1 MMRTFI
7 FILIIG
13 LFFSCAQDN
22 EQSIVTTTVSDSDE
36 VKVTEKVE
44 IDPDIENNKIS
55 LLNQSLV
62 TAVNSRDRN
71 PVEVTAHWIG
81 TGTVLMA
88 HNFFGEL
95 STSSTRQK
103 IRGSWRSIFGNRDQW
118 PMVSKI
124 EEIWIEK
131 KRGQLARAVGTFQFQ
146 ANVTRP
152 FKALFQK
159 NKKGDWK
166 IKAMD
171 YGNSGYIKGYKIV
184 L

>member
-1 MMRTFI
+1 MRMIIFI
-7 FILIIG
+7 FIIG
-13 LFFSCAQDN
+13 LFVSCGEDN
-22 EQSIVTTTVSDSDE
+22 KQSIVTTTVLDSGPI
-36 VKVTEKVE
+36 KVTEKLE
-44 IDPDIENNKIS
+44 IDFNIENDKIS
-55 LLNQSLV
+55 VLNQSLV

-71 PVEVTAHWIG
+71 PVEVTSYWIG
-81 TGTVLMA
+81 TGTVLMV

-95 STSSTRQK
+95 STSNTRQK

-118 PMVSKI
+118 PMISKI
-124 EEIWIEK
+124 EELWIEK
-131 KRGQLARAVGTFQFQ
+131 KRGQLAKAVGTFQFQ
-146 ANVTRP
+146 ANRTRP

-171 YGNSGYIKGYKIV
+171 YGDNGYIKGYKIV